1 MPAAMQPP
9 VLLPLF
15 LSAECPSIDII
26 SFPLSSNKE
35 RCQVRYEAADS
46 NGGLLVRYLWGEADC
61 ERQAHH
67 SVAVAIAPANRAAPP
82 SNAACRFYIGIGAD
96 KGFGSF
102 AIVIAGR
109 IVGVDHLVIP
119 FDETTST
126 YLKGVL
132 LAVRE
137 PAFLFRA
144 VFQVRALDVP
154 AVFLLDVAEQNRL

>member
-1 MPAAMQPP
+1 MQPP

-46 NGGLLVRYLWGEADC
+46 NGGLLVRYLLGEADC

-67 SVAVAIAPANRAAPP
+67 SVAVAIAPANGAAPPSDAAIRLPP
-82 SNAACRFYIGIGAD
+82 SNAAIRFYIGIGAD

-102 AIVIAGR
+102 AIVIAG
-109 IVGVDHLVIP
+109 
-119 FDETTST
+119 
-126 YLKGVL
+126 
-132 LAVRE
+132 
-137 PAFLFRA
+137 
-144 VFQVRALDVP
+144 
-154 AVFLLDVAEQNRL
+154 

>member
-35 RCQVRYEAADS
+35 RCQVRYKAADS
-46 NGGLLVRYLWGEADC
+46 NGGLLVRYLWGEADS

-82 SNAACRFYIGIGAD
+82 SNAAIRFYIGIGTD
-96 KGFGSF
+96 KGIGSK
-102 AIVIAGR
+102 AIVIAG
-109 IVGVDHLVIP
+109 
-119 FDETTST
+119 
-126 YLKGVL
+126 
-132 LAVRE
+132 
-137 PAFLFRA
+137 
-144 VFQVRALDVP
+144 
-154 AVFLLDVAEQNRL
+154 

>member
-46 NGGLLVRYLWGEADC
+46 NGGLLVRYLLGKADC

-82 SNAACRFYIGIGAD
+82 SNAAIRFYIGIGAD
-96 KGFGSF
+96 KGIGSK
-102 AIVIAGR
+102 AIVIAG
-109 IVGVDHLVIP
+109 
-119 FDETTST
+119 
-126 YLKGVL
+126 
-132 LAVRE
+132 
-137 PAFLFRA
+137 
-144 VFQVRALDVP
+144 
-154 AVFLLDVAEQNRL
+154 

>member
-9 VLLPLF
+9 VLLPFF

-46 NGGLLVRYLWGEADC
+46 NGGLLVRYLLGEADC

-82 SNAACRFYIGIGAD
+82 SNAAIRFYIGIGAD
-96 KGFGSF
+96 KGIGSK
-102 AIVIAGR
+102 AIVIAG
-109 IVGVDHLVIP
+109 
-119 FDETTST
+119 
-126 YLKGVL
+126 
-132 LAVRE
+132 
-137 PAFLFRA
+137 
-144 VFQVRALDVP
+144 
-154 AVFLLDVAEQNRL
+154 

>member
-46 NGGLLVRYLWGEADC
+46 NGGLLVRYLLGEADC

-82 SNAACRFYIGIGAD
+82 SNAAIRFYIGIGAD

-119 FDETTST
+119 FDETSCA

-144 VFQVRALDVP
+144 IFQVRALDVP

>member
-1 MPAAMQPP
+1 MGMPSALASLERETTQP
-9 VLLPLF
+9 
-15 LSAECPSIDII
+15 
-26 SFPLSSNKE
+26 SFPESTTT
-35 RCQVRYEAADS
+35 D
-46 NGGLLVRYLWGEADC
+46 
-61 ERQAHH
+61 
-67 SVAVAIAPANRAAPP
+67 
-82 SNAACRFYIGIGAD
+82 
-96 KGFGSF
+96 
-102 AIVIAGR
+102 
-109 IVGVDHLVIP
+109 LVIP

>member
-1 MPAAMQPP
+1 MPAEMQPS

-35 RCQVRYEAADS
+35 RCQVRYEAADC
-46 NGGLLVRYLWGEADC
+46 NGGLLVRYLLGEADC

-67 SVAVAIAPANRAAPP
+67 SVAVTIAPANGAAPP
-82 SNAACRFYIGIGAD
+82 SNAACRFHVGIGAD

-109 IVGVDHLVIP
+109 IVGIEYHHIT
-119 FDETTST
+119 FDQTTCI
-126 YLKGVL
+126 YRNGALF
-132 LAVRE
+132 AVRV
-137 PAFLFRA
+137 PAFLFRTITQLTA
-144 VFQVRALDVP
+144 YDIP
-154 AVFLLDVAEQNRL
+154 AVFLLDVAE